1 MSFADND
8 PPRHHSISELTNN
21 EITSIYSVAKG
32 RGKYKYVVALNMD
45 EIKALVLHGE
55 KYFHSVSTNSK
66 KEYLAALEI
75 QKRARQ
81 YIEEA
86 KSKTHDNSA
95 SL

>member
-1 MSFADND
+1 MSFVDND

-21 EITSIYSVAKG
+21 EITSVYSVAKG
-32 RGKYKYVVALNMD
+32 QSKHKYVVALNMD

-55 KYFHSVSTNSK
+55 KYFHSVCTNSK
-66 KEYLAALEI
+66 KEYMAALEL

-86 KSKTHDNSA
+86 KSKTEDNSVG
-95 SL
+95 L